1 MLHLFGAIWA
11 LLLGVFML
19 MIGNGI
25 QGTLLGLRG
34 GIENFSTTQM
44 SYIMA
49 AYFLGFLGGSRM
61 SPYMIRRVGHVRVF
75 AALGSMISAVM
86 ILYPV
91 LPDPLA
97 WGLGRVVIGFCF
109 AGVYVTAESWLNK
122 AVSNENRGAALSLY
136 VVVQMAGI
144 VLAQGLLTQADPG
157 GFVLFIVPSVL
168 VSLAFA
174 PILLS
179 VQPAPAFAT
188 SKPLALRALF
198 NISPLTSVGML
209 LLGGVYSAQFTMVA
223 VYGGQIGLSV
233 AQISSLVSIIYG
245 AALLAQFPLGLLSDR
260 MDRRVM
266 ILVCAALGGLGAV
279 IAALSGGD
287 FLALALGAGMMGA
300 MANPLY
306 ALLLAHANDYIAHE
320 QMSAASSGYLFIH
333 GAGSILG
340 PITSGALMSLIGA
353 VGFWLQFA
361 ALLLGVA
368 GYAAYRMTQRGSF
381 DGESVAIVPVT
392 AEATP
397 VAVGLVQEEYIARE
411 IEAEIEAEDVEKDE
425 VTQ

>member
-11 LLLGVFML
+11 LLLGVFLL

-34 GIENFSTTQM
+34 VIENFSTTQM

-49 AYFLGFLGGSRM
+49 AHYLGFLGGSRI

-109 AGVYVTAESWLNK
+109 AGVYVTAESWLNN
-122 AVSNENRGAALSLY
+122 AVSNANRGAALSVY
-136 VVVQMAGI
+136 VVVQLAGI
-144 VLAQGLLTQADPG
+144 VLAQGLVTQADPA

-179 VQPAPAFAT
+179 VQPAPAFSTA
-188 SKPLALRALF
+188 KPLALRAL
-198 NISPLTSVGML
+198 IEASPLTSMGML

-223 VYGGQIGLSV
+223 VYGGAAGLTV
-233 AQISSLVSIIYG
+233 GQISLLVSIIYG
-245 AALLAQFPLGLLSDR
+245 AALLAQFPIGWLSDR
-260 MDRRVM
+260 MDRRM
-266 ILVCAALGGLGAV
+266 LILICALLGGLGAV
-279 IAALSGGD
+279 YAGLSGGD
-287 FLALALGAGMMGA
+287 FDALVIGAAVMGA

-306 ALLLAHANDYIAHE
+306 ALLLAYANDYLDHDD
-320 QMSAASSGYLFIH
+320 MPAASSGYLFIH
-333 GAGSILG
+333 GVGSILG
-340 PITSGALMSLIGA
+340 PITAGLLIAQIGPG
-353 VGFWLQFA
+353 GFWLQFCV
-361 ALLLGVA
+361 LLLGMAAYA
-368 GYAAYRMTQRGSF
+368 GYRMTQRGRF
-381 DGESVAIVPVT
+381 EGESVPIVPV
-392 AEATP
+392 AAGATP
-397 VAVGLVQEEYIARE
+397 VAVELVQEEYIARE
-411 IEAEIEAEDVEKDE
+411 IEAEIEAEENE
-425 VTQ
+425 ANH